1 MEIITDRLF
10 IEPLSNSDDN
20 FIIELLNT
28 NGWIKFI
35 GNRNINSSADAIAY
49 IERINGNKNISY
61 WTVKLKDTKST
72 IGLITLIKR
81 EYLEHNDIGFA
92 FLPMFINKG
101 YAYEATAAVL
111 INLVEQNTITH
122 ILAETLP
129 ENTSSIKL
137 LQKLG
142 LVFEKEME
150 IENELLLIYKAS
162 AETLLTVN
170 STT

>member
-1 MEIITDRLF
+1 
-10 IEPLSNSDDN
+10 
-20 FIIELLNT
+20 
-28 NGWIKFI
+28 
-35 GNRNINSSADAIAY
+35 
-49 IERINGNKNISY
+49 
-61 WTVKLKDTKST
+61 
-72 IGLITLIKR
+72 
-81 EYLEHNDIGFA
+81 
-92 FLPMFINKG
+92 MFINKG